1 MAKLNFQIV
10 TPERTLLS
18 EQIDSLTCPTTSG
31 EITVL
36 PNHIPLISSLQPGEL
51 IAKTADKIEYFAVS
65 GGFVEVRPGSNVVVL
80 ADTAEHYTEI
90 DRARAEQAK
99 LRAEELM
106 KKSARLSSAEYATLL
121 ASLQKN
127 LARIKVARRSHR
139 GHHGVGS
146 EGMLKDRIEN
156 QKEF

>member
-10 TPERTLLS
+10 TPERTLLN
-18 EQIDSLTCPTTSG
+18 EQIDSLTCPTTTG

-36 PNHIPLISSLQPGEL
+36 PNHIPLISSLQSGEL
-51 IAKTADKIEYFAVS
+51 VAKNGDKTEYFAVS

-90 DRARAEQAK
+90 DEARAEEAK
-99 LRAEELM
+99 MRAQELM
-106 KKSARLSSAEYATLL
+106 RKASQMSSAEYAKLF

-139 GHHGVGS
+139 GHYGVGS
-146 EGMLKDRIEN
+146 EGILKDRIEN
-156 QKEF
+156 EKE